1 MQLERLYL
9 HGTEFHIFSQ
19 SPWLRPIIISDH
31 LQSNHHRLLRRADY
45 VLTTAFYFVQTS
57 SNNKQLRS
65 ELAKFFLNSNS
76 QSLHSLNVYRCIFR
90 PPSWKKKNKN
100 RLRVLYGV
108 VDKSRLIS
116 DCGNR
121 MFSDA
126 LAGKDHVFKI
136 LMRLLAHER
145 GLSMK
150 DLKRVQRALLQSIYN
165 IGGPKKHQSL
175 LHACLAGMSRDLVI
189 FTRGNHLS
197 CRLV

>member
-1 MQLERLYL
+1 MQLQRLYL

-31 LQSNHHRLLRRADY
+31 LHSNHLRLLRRADY

-57 SNNKQLRS
+57 FNDKQLRS
-65 ELAKFFLNSNS
+65 ELDKFFLNSNS

-90 PPSWKKKNKN
+90 SPSWKKRN
-100 RLRVLYGV
+100 RLRVVYGV
-108 VDKSRLIS
+108 VDTSRLIS

-136 LMRLLAHER
+136 LMSLLTHER
-145 GLSMK
+145 GLSTK
-150 DLKRVQRALLQSIYN
+150 DLKRV
-165 IGGPKKHQSL
+165 
-175 LHACLAGMSRDLVI
+175 
-189 FTRGNHLS
+189 
-197 CRLV
+197 